1 MDGLTKEEFAIVR
14 NLLSA
19 TRNTPGDKKAVER
32 DEIDLKDCINAIHI
46 AGYVI
51 VPRGMI
57 EGIRAVINRLK

>member
-1 MDGLTKEEFAIVR
+1 MDGLTKEEFLIVR

-19 TRNTPGDKKAVER
+19 TRQTPGDRVAIEADEKA
-32 DEIDLKDCINAIHI
+32 LKECINAIHI

-57 EGIRAVINRLK
+57 EAIRAVVNRLK

>member
-1 MDGLTKEEFAIVR
+1 MDGLTKEEFLVVR

-19 TRNTPGDKKAVER
+19 TRGTFSDKSAVEK
-32 DEIDLKDCINAIHI
+32 DNADLTQCINAIHI

-57 EGIRAVINRLK
+57 EAIRAVVNRLK

>member
-1 MDGLTKEEFAIVR
+1 MDGLSKDEFLVVR

-19 TRNTPGDKKAVER
+19 TRQTPGDKQAVES
-32 DEIDLKDCINAIHI
+32 DEKDLRDCINAIHI

-57 EGIRAVINRLK
+57 EAIRAVVNRLK